1 METKGKKAAL
11 NKMYEKG
18 TGGGPNRTQK
28 FSPTEEAIFQLIGI
42 NEAVE
47 GVGSSQSF
55 GLPSPEK
62 KRREENTISEISV
75 DEIVL
80 NTIEIGTRSPTAH
93 IFQIEEIPPNS
104 SDQQTPKKRKAV
116 NMTTNEVVM
125 KELETQKKLCSE
137 ISNAISVMKE
147 HNGEIICLMLLF
159 APAFV
164 F

>member
-1 METKGKKAAL
+1 M
-11 NKMYEKG
+11 
-18 TGGGPNRTQK
+18 
-28 FSPTEEAIFQLIGI
+28 
-42 NEAVE
+42 
-47 GVGSSQSF
+47 
-55 GLPSPEK
+55 
-62 KRREENTISEISV
+62 ENTISEISA

-125 KELETQKKLCSE
+125 EELETQKKLCSE

-147 HNGEIICLMLLF
+147 HNGETQNGIRKLRRSMDRLGDIQKDQLKEQKRHNAKMEEFRKAELENKIENDRKLLELEKRKVEIMQQGEF
-159 APAFV
+159 IYMDV
-164 F
+164 